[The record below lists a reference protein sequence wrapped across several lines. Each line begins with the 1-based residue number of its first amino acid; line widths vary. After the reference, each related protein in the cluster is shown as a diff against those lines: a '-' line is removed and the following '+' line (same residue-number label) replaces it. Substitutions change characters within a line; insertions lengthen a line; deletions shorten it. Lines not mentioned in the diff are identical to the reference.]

1 MRVTDS
7 RKDSCGIV
15 RSAVWGIVMKKLFL
29 SGIALIVLA
38 APSMAA
44 DLAPYYKAPVP
55 VPVCIWCGW
64 YIGVTAGVASST
76 ADVTLSPVNGPAPD
90 YRSQDLPGVASL
102 GTQSINGSGGIFGG
116 RVGYNTQFGGW
127 VAGLEGDF
135 SSFNFNKTIA
145 PSGNPFSFG
154 GFAAG
159 SMLLSES
166 VSTSW
171 LSTVRGRLG
180 YAFNSVLAYGTGGV
194 AFGKVGFTQTDRE
207 FSFNGLGFGNEASTG
222 SVTKTGWA
230 AGGGVEYAV
239 TPNWIISLEYLHVDL
254 GTVNSAGVVTSRNAT
269 TATLDFSTSVTSDIV
284 RGGLAYKF

>member
-1 MRVTDS
+1 
-7 RKDSCGIV
+7 
-15 RSAVWGIVMKKLFL
+15 MKKLFL
-29 SGIALIVLA
+29 SGIALIVLG

-55 VPVCIWCGW
+55 VAVCIWCGW
-64 YIGVTAGVASST
+64 YIGATAGVASST
-76 ADVTLSPVNGPAPD
+76 ADVTLSPVNGPNPD
-90 YRSQDLPGVASL
+90 YRPQDLPGVSSL

-135 SSFNFNKTIA
+135 SSFNFNKTIS

-159 SMLLSES
+159 SMVLTEN

-180 YAFNSVLAYGTGGV
+180 YAFNSVLVYGTGGV

-207 FSFNGLGFGNEASTG
+207 FSFNGLGFGNEASAT

-230 AGGGVEYAV
+230 AGGGVEYAI
-239 TPNWIISLEYLHVDL
+239 TPNWIISGEYLHVDL
-254 GTVNSAGVVTSRNAT
+254 GTVNSAGVVTSQNNT
-269 TATLDFSTSVTSDIV
+269 TATLNFSTSVTSDIV